1 MPLILVTPPTGEP
14 LDLAEVKTFL
24 RLDASEDDVAV
35 SDLIAAARTRIE
47 AATGLSLMTQGWR
60 LLLDDWPAS
69 GEIALPLAPIAEVDD
84 VRVVGADEA
93 AMTVDPAH
101 YIADVASRPARLVL
115 RSSRLWPKPGREALG
130 IEIDVTTG
138 YGDEPQSVPL
148 ALRQAV
154 LHLVAE
160 AYENREGGLRQALSG
175 RLPPLVAE
183 LIAPYRRAR
192 L

>member
-1 MPLILVTPPTGEP
+1 MPLMLVTPPAGEP
-14 LDLAEVKTFL
+14 LGLADVKTFL

-60 LLLDDWPAS
+60 LLLDDWPAG
-69 GEIALPLAPIAEVDD
+69 GEIALPLAPVAQVDE
-84 VRVVGADEA
+84 VRVVGSDDV
-93 AMTVDPAH
+93 AMAVDPAH
-101 YIADVASRPARLVL
+101 YIADTVSRPVRLVL

-130 IEIDVTTG
+130 IEIDFTAG
-138 YGDEPQSVPL
+138 YGAEPQSVPL
-148 ALRQAV
+148 ALRQAI

-160 AYENREGGLRQALSG
+160 AYENREGGVRQALSG
-175 RLPPLVAE
+175 RLPPLVAQ
-183 LIAPYRRAR
+183 LVAPYRRAR